1 MSFSLKAILNK
12 YGFKPKTKLG
22 QNFLLNPFTCTQ
34 IVEKAGISSSDIV
47 IEIGAGLG
55 ALTIPLA
62 QKAAK
67 VIAIEY
73 DKDLVPLLK
82 EVLAEQGIKNVE
94 IWSGDAL
101 RYDYE
106 KAAKEY
112 GQRIKI
118 VGNLPYYI
126 SSPLLF
132 LFLEKREALTDL
144 TLMLQKEVAERLK
157 ARSGSKKYGLLS
169 VLYSLTA
176 EISTLMRLNPA
187 SFYPRP
193 EVSSEVV
200 HIRWKQLE
208 TKQINAPIISK
219 QFISFL
225 KLLFG
230 KRRKTIFNTLKQYRP
245 KEEIKRILDELKLDP
260 MLRPEHISPLR
271 LLALYERI
279 KTS

>member
-12 YGFKPKTKLG
+12 YGFKPKAKLS
-22 QNFLLNPFTCTQ
+22 QNFLLNPFTCSQ
-34 IVEKAGISSSDIV
+34 IAEKAGISTSDLV

-62 QKAAK
+62 QKAK
-67 VIAIEY
+67 RVIAIEY
-73 DKDLVPLLK
+73 DKELVPILK
-82 EVLAEQGIKNVE
+82 EVLAEHRIKNVE
-94 IWSGDAL
+94 IWPGDAL

-112 GQRIKI
+112 GQRIKV

-126 SSPLLF
+126 SSSLLF
-132 LFLEKREALTDL
+132 LFLEKREVMADL
-144 TLMLQKEVAERLK
+144 TLMLQREVAERLK

-169 VLYSLTA
+169 VLYGLTA

-193 EVSSEVV
+193 EVISEVI
-200 HIRWKQLE
+200 HIRWKQD
-208 TKQINAPIISK
+208 APVISK

-230 KRRKTIFNTLKQYRP
+230 KRRKAIFNTLKPYRS
-245 KEEIKRILDELKLDP
+245 KEEINRILDELRLDA
-260 MLRPEHISPLR
+260 MSRPEHIPPLS

-279 KTS
+279 KTG

>member
-12 YGFKPKTKLG
+12 YGFKPKAKLG
-22 QNFLLNPFTCTQ
+22 QNFLLNPFTCSQ
-34 IVEKAGISSSDIV
+34 IAEKAGISTSDLV

-62 QKAAK
+62 QKAK
-67 VIAIEY
+67 RVIAIEY
-73 DKDLVPLLK
+73 DKELVPILK
-82 EVLAEQGIKNVE
+82 EVLAEHRIKNVE
-94 IWSGDAL
+94 IWPGDAL

-112 GQRIKI
+112 GQRIKV

-126 SSPLLF
+126 SSSLLF
-132 LFLEKREALTDL
+132 LFLEKREVMADL
-144 TLMLQKEVAERLK
+144 TLMLQREVAERLK

-169 VLYSLTA
+169 VLYGLTA

-193 EVSSEVV
+193 EVSSEVI
-200 HIRWKQLE
+200 HIRWKQD
-208 TKQINAPIISK
+208 APVISK

-230 KRRKTIFNTLKQYRP
+230 KRRKAIFNTLKPYRP
-245 KEEIKRILDELKLDP
+245 KEEIKRILDELELDT

-279 KTS
+279 KTG